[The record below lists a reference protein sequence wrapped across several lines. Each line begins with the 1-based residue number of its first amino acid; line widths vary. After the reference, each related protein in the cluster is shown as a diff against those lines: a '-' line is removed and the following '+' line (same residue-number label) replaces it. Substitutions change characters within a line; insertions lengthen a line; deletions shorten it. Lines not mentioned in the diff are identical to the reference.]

1 MKKKAKKIIKKIE
14 QSGEKVKAF
23 LIELRRADY
32 FLLAALAGGVISAF
46 FSNQEKLSLALAF
59 LLLAM
64 MVSFM
69 AEKEAHRR
77 EEVHRF
83 TAMLEGL
90 VKAMIFLVAPGIFLY
105 HWQFRGPFEEAMI
118 ILFIL
123 SGILRISATQ
133 HLNNAGHFEI
143 KGRDRGMPVYA
154 PSFLII
160 FFYLISPYI
169 SLRILNPVFA
179 VSLGVFSVLM
189 LTNLKMP
196 FLHAI
201 RRTSWVYA
209 ILAVFFVVFVFVQFK
224 P

>member
-1 MKKKAKKIIKKIE
+1 MKKKNKKTAGKIG

-23 LIELRRADY
+23 LVELRRADWY
-32 FLLAALAGGVISAF
+32 LLGALAFGVVSAF
-46 FSNQEKLSLALAF
+46 FSNQEKLSLALGF
-59 LLLAM
+59 LLLAI

-105 HWQFRGPFEEAMI
+105 HWHFRGPLEEAMI

-133 HLNNAGHFEI
+133 HLNNAGHFETT
-143 KGRDRGMPVYA
+143 GRDRGMPVFA

-169 SLRILNPVFA
+169 SIKILNPVFA
-179 VSLGVFSVLM
+179 VSLGAFSILM

-201 RRTSWVYA
+201 RRTPWVYA
-209 ILAVFFVVFVFVQFK
+209 ILAVFFAVFVFVQFK